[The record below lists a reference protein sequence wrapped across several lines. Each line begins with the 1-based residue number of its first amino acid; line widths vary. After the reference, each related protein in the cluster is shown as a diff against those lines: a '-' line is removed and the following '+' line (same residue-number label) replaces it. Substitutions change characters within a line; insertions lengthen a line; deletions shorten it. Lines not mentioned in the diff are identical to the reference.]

1 MLYKSLFLI
10 LIIPILKCSDYDI
23 TKIKKFNCTDS
34 IKHCSGNGICSS
46 TKENCECFKGY
57 QTYFTDFDSYINN
70 TPRCN
75 YKSKNQM
82 YALILSIFLTFGSV
96 HYYLGHYIIGTFQLI
111 LFVFTIIFGCI
122 IISKLSIKHLKK
134 VNRVEAKNS
143 FTLLV
148 LMFLFLFIFLFWY
161 IFDIIMVFYNIYRDV
176 NNASMEL
183 ILNE

>member
-1 MLYKSLFLI
+1 MFKFL
-10 LIIPILKCSDYDI
+10 LIFVLLTLSKTTDFDI
-23 TKIKKFNCTDS
+23 TKIEKFNCTNS
-34 IKHCSGNGICSS
+34 LINCSGNGKCSK
-46 TKENCECFKGY
+46 TKDNCECFKGY

-96 HYYLGHYIIGTFQLI
+96 HYYLGHYIIGTFQLF

>member
-1 MLYKSLFLI
+1 MIFKLLYIL
-10 LIIPILKCSDYDI
+10 LIIPFSKSTDYDI
-23 TKIKKFNCTDS
+23 TKIKQFNCTDS
-34 IKHCSGNGICSS
+34 LKHCLGNGICSA
-46 TKENCECFKGY
+46 TKDNCECFKGY

-75 YKSKNQM
+75 YKSKKQM
-82 YALILSIFLTFGSV
+82 LALILSIFLSFGSV
-96 HYYLGHYIIGTFQLI
+96 HFYLGHSIIGTFQFI
-111 LFVFTIIFGCI
+111 LFLFNLIFGSV

>member
-1 MLYKSLFLI
+1 MFKFL
-10 LIIPILKCSDYDI
+10 LISVLLTLSKATDFDI
-23 TKIKKFNCTDS
+23 TKIEKFNCTNS
-34 IKHCSGNGICSS
+34 LINCSGNGKCSK
-46 TKENCECFKGY
+46 TKDNCECFKGY

-82 YALILSIFLTFGSV
+82 YALIFSIFLSFGSV
-96 HYYLGHYIIGTFQLI
+96 HFYLGHSIIGTFQLI
-111 LFVFTIIFGCI
+111 LFLFTLIFGSV

-134 VNRVEAKNS
+134 VSRAEAKKS
-143 FTLLV
+143 FTYII
-148 LMFLFLFIFLFWY
+148 LMFLFSFIFLFWY
-161 IFDIIMVFYNIYRDV
+161 VFDIVMVFYNIYRDG